1 MDNFYNKKSMDMES
15 KFGLMEQFIKVIG
28 FKIKQMEREL
38 FIIIMEINIKD
49 NFLIKK
55 QMDMVFIFIVMVLFI
70 KENGNKIC
78 RKAMENKFG
87 LTDQN
92 IKEILK
98 KD

>member
-1 MDNFYNKKSMDMES
+1 MES